1 MRIFTHT
8 THTHIRIH
16 TCELHTHVRTHIHT
30 HTNVNA
36 CSLAPGYAPLSGM
49 AMARLVAEMR
59 AVYRAA
65 AMEQVAEARKEHR
78 LVRVY
83 F

>member
-1 MRIFTHT
+1 
-8 THTHIRIH
+8 
-16 TCELHTHVRTHIHT
+16 
-30 HTNVNA
+30 
-36 CSLAPGYAPLSGM
+36 M